1 MSPENDLK
9 VDLAEVLAE
18 IDSRPFI
25 KFVSTVIT
33 EISPSGEVEKAKAAI
48 KLAVRC
54 ACLLD
59 LHAETDNQTYLG
71 EFKKQ
76 RTDFYGLIP
85 DQHQQKLRVLEGQ
98 VMQFF
103 EEERLIMD
111 RVRSGDRF
119 SEENIREYLLGK
131 SSDNLFYGK
140 VIEVFIPEWDL
151 TEELR
156 IQTVL
161 FDIGK
166 DIKDYE
172 EDIRDELPNVIYMVL
187 SSEVDKGAIPRDEAA
202 VMGSAIRTGASNR
215 LLGLA
220 SDFKDRA
227 LGSERIKTSPTLEKA
242 INDRFKE
249 IIQLLGKLRV

>member
-33 EISPSGEVEKAKAAI
+33 EVSSSGEVEKAKEAI

-59 LHAETDNQTYLG
+59 SHAETDNQAYFE
-71 EFKKQ
+71 EFKRQ
-76 RTDFYGLIP
+76 RKDFYGLIP
-85 DQHQQKLRVLEGQ
+85 DQHQQKLRVLEGE

-103 EEERLIMD
+103 EEECLIMD
-111 RVRSGDRF
+111 RVRSRDRF

-131 SSDNLFYGK
+131 SSDNLFYG
-140 VIEVFIPEWDL
+140 EVLEIFVPEWDL

-156 IQTVL
+156 IQTIL

-172 EDIRDELPNVIYMVL
+172 EDIRDELPNVIYMAL
-187 SSEVDKGAIPRDEAA
+187 SSGVDKDTIPRDGTAA
-202 VMGSAIRTGASNR
+202 IELAIRTGASNR

-227 LGSERIKTSPTLEKA
+227 LESERIKTSPTLEKA

-249 IIQLLGKLRV
+249 IIQLLGNPRV